1 MNKIIKILTLLFC
14 MIYLQNA
21 CFASFLRDFEEGV
34 NIYKKGYYKN
44 AQDYFE
50 TYILNNPQDEWGYYF
65 LAKAYQKNKKEDE
78 NLINENFKKSFDII
92 VKKRNIEKVFFDLEK
107 IANLEDYF
115 DIAVTYFEAGNYDKS
130 ENYADLMLKIDPKSA
145 LAYFVKAK
153 TAYTK
158 GDEIKAK
165 EYLEHAIMYNNE
177 IIKTNLAT
185 VLNITTVP
193 NLTKDVYYYKAIEKF
208 YEGNLTD
215 TKNNIK
221 NYTALDSTN
230 INMRNFLTDL
240 AFQTQD
246 FDLAQKNIEET
257 LNLNPNNIQNLI
269 NQAKMYEIIGREDK
283 IEPVLNKAYKINP
296 NNKEL
301 LLSLGNYYLSKKDY
315 KNSKKFF
322 ENLILTDDKFYEAYF
337 NHIFCL
343 IEENKLNEAIKQIRK
358 TSLINPNATETLYL
372 LYKICVIEGKYP
384 EARNY
389 IEEAIGKEENPYY
402 YLECAKLNFLEEKY
416 PEAII
421 NLNDT
426 INAPYKIK
434 NEKEIYEYL
443 ARCYLETNDIENA
456 LKIINSNNK
465 LDKNSIIYKYIL
477 YKLNKLQGNDK
488 NKSRYLTKLKKI
500 KPQTQ
505 KDYIDLSEF
514 YFEEYGLE
522 ASNKILD
529 EGIKKYPD
537 CASLYSQKNK
547 LKHLTQVSTVG

>member
-34 NIYKKGYYKN
+34 NIYEKGYYKN

-78 NLINENFKKSFDII
+78 NLINENFKKSFDMI

-158 GDEIKAK
+158 GYEIKAK

-301 LLSLGNYYLSKKDY
+301 LLALGNYYLSKKDY

-421 NLNDT
+421 NLNDA

-488 NKSRYLTKLKKI
+488 NKSRYLTELKKI

>member
-21 CFASFLRDFEEGV
+21 CFASFLREFEEGV
-34 NIYKKGYYKN
+34 NIFEKGYYKN

-65 LAKAYQKNKKEDE
+65 LAKAYQKNKKDDE
-78 NLINENFKKSFDII
+78 NLINENFKKSFDMI

-208 YEGNLTD
+208 YEGNLTE

-301 LLSLGNYYLSKKDY
+301 LLALGNYYLSKKDY

-337 NHIFCL
+337 NYIFCL

-402 YLECAKLNFLEEKY
+402 YLECAKLNFLEGKF

-421 NLNDT
+421 NLNDA

-488 NKSRYLTKLKKI
+488 NKSRYLTELKKI

-537 CASLYSQKNK
+537 CTSLYSQKNK